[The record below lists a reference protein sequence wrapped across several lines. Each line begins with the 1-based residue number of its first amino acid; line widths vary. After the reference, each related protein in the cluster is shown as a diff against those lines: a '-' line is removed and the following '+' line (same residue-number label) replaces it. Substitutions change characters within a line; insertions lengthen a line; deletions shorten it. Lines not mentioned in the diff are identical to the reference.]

1 VLPCLAVLTGIWAA
15 LTGLL
20 VAAGELVVHSAA
32 ITGFD
37 HRVTRNMVSSR
48 TPALN
53 TAMRIVTWLGS
64 WVALAVVAAF
74 LALLIVRK
82 RLPILAAV
90 VALFAWAG
98 EALGVR
104 IAKEVVTRDRPPRDI
119 WVVNAHGWS
128 FPSGH
133 SAAACLAFTVF
144 ALCVV
149 AVTPRRAVRMLSWLF
164 AGLAIATV
172 AFSRVELGVH
182 WTTDVI
188 AGVTFVA
195 CWLTAIAISLGDRLR
210 SGVTRSSKPIPPNSA
225 QPEPTP
231 APPGATEPA
240 RTPAP
245 PPPGRT
251 RPPPRT

>member
-1 VLPCLAVLTGIWAA
+1 VLPRLAVLAGIWAG

-37 HRVTRNMVSSR
+37 HRVTRNVVSSR
-48 TPALN
+48 TAALN

-82 RLPILAAV
+82 RLPGLAAI

-133 SAAACLAFTVF
+133 SAAAALVFTVF
-144 ALCVV
+144 ALCVT
-149 AVTPRRAVRMLSWLF
+149 AVTSHRAARALGWLF
-164 AGLAIATV
+164 AGLAVATV

-195 CWLTAIAISLGDRLR
+195 CWLTAIVISLGGRLR
-210 SGVTRSSKPIPPNSA
+210 SGVTRSSRPIPVNSA
-225 QPEPTP
+225 EPAP
-231 APPGATEPA
+231 APPGADGPA
-240 RTPAP
+240 
-245 PPPGRT
+245 
-251 RPPPRT
+251 